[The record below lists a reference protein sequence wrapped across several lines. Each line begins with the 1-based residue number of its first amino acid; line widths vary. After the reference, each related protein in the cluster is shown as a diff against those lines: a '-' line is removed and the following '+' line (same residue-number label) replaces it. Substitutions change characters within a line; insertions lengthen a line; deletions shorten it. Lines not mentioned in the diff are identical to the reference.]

1 MLKRKKENDENKG
14 FSAQIIYLEK
24 VYKFNNFKSVI
35 GAISWWTWFILIDL
49 FSHWEKRSNKIFKF
63 KWALYRSHEICCTNN
78 ILVLIDFWL

>member
-35 GAISWWTWFILIDL
+35 GAISW
-49 FSHWEKRSNKIFKF
+49 
-63 KWALYRSHEICCTNN
+63 
-78 ILVLIDFWL
+78 